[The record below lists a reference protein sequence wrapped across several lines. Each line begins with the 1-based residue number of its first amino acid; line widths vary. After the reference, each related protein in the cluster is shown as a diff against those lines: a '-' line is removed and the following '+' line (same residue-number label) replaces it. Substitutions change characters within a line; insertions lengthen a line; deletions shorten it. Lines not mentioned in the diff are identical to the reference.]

1 MEDLCEPFY
10 VQGEGRP
17 RIPPGTY
24 FRMLLVG
31 FFEGLDS
38 ERGIDWRVSDSMAL
52 RPFLGYD
59 LTESTPDH
67 STLSRI
73 RQRLPVEVHDEVFTW
88 ILTVLAK
95 ADLLKGKTVAVDAT
109 TLEANAALRSLQRTR
124 YRRGVSGVSHDV
136 SKGLGPRDAVARR
149 LGQAG
154 QEAAE
159 EGLQ

>member
-1 MEDLCEPFY
+1 MGMGKRKRSKQDSLFIPTASLARSSSHDFYERLNQVLSADGFDDFVEDLCEPFY
-10 VQGEGRP
+10 TEGRP

-67 STLSRI
+67 STLWHS
-73 RQRLPVEVHDEVFTW
+73 
-88 ILTVLAK
+88 
-95 ADLLKGKTVAVDAT
+95 
-109 TLEANAALRSLQRTR
+109 AAA
-124 YRRGVSGVSHDV
+124 SG
-136 SKGLGPRDAVARR
+136 GGGAR
-149 LGQAG
+149 
-154 QEAAE
+154 
-159 EGLQ
+159 